1 MRCHHFDSGACR
13 SCTLLDLPRPRQLA
27 RGRERVEQLLAPHL
41 APGTIWSEPI
51 VGAEQGFRARGKMA
65 VGGTSQAPLLTLP
78 GQSAG
83 TDLCDCPL
91 YPDGVEE
98 VLEGAKALIRR
109 AQIPPYDVARRRG
122 EIKNVLVTSSPD
134 GEHLL
139 RFVLRST
146 AALERLRE
154 HLPRL
159 LEAHPSVVSVSANI
173 HPEHTTR
180 VEGEEEILLA
190 GAGRLAVRT
199 GDVTLFSR
207 PQSFLQTHTE
217 VAGALYRQG
226 AEWARE
232 IAGTQEDQETGPGL
246 RIWDLYCGLG
256 GFALHLARAL
266 PAARVTGVEVSAQ
279 AIDGAREG
287 AEAAGARV
295 RFLAADATAWAIE
308 EAAGPA
314 GPPDIVVVNP
324 PRRGLGPELAGWLE
338 RSGVRDVL
346 YSSCNP
352 ASLADDLAAMP
363 SLRIVAGRYVDMFP
377 HTEHAEVIVRLR
389 RIAPGEEGL
398 S

>member
-65 VGGTSQAPLLTLP
+65 VGGTAQAPLLTLP

-122 EIKNVLVTSSPD
+122 EIKNVLVTSSPE

-180 VEGEEEILLA
+180 VEGEEEIPLA
-190 GAGRLAVRT
+190 GACRLAVRT

-232 IAGTQEDQETGPGL
+232 IAGTREDQETGPGL

-287 AEAAGARV
+287 AEAAGADV

-308 EAAGPA
+308 EASGPS

-363 SLRIVAGRYVDMFP
+363 SLRVVAGRYVDMFP